1 MKMKNVLLP
10 VLMAICLISCSGN
23 PNEAAIRKAVER
35 QMQTY
40 PKSTLRDVYKNFF
53 QDRFGPGHIISD
65 TTAAGK
71 YLRWELASS
80 ERFDG
85 ELYEPTGSCGNF
97 YRVNLSLI
105 KDGTIGYHTYF
116 DAFVRSVNGIT
127 PPTVAEWADEWH
139 EIVGVISRMNPRP
152 SNFESDSVEIETLL
166 KDGNYVM
173 HHSNIFNETYS
184 VHYRIIHRDIFEKEI
199 LPLIAEEKKGE

>member
-1 MKMKNVLLP
+1 MKNVLLP
-10 VLMAICLISCSGN
+10 CLMAICLISCSGN
-23 PNEAAIRKAVER
+23 PNEVAIRKAVER

-71 YLRWELASS
+71 YLRMELASS

-85 ELYEPTGSCGNF
+85 ELYEPTGYSGNF

-105 KDGTIGYHTYF
+105 KDGTIDYHTYF
-116 DAFVRSVNGIT
+116 DAFVRSVNSTT

-139 EIVGVISRMNPRP
+139 AIVGVISRMNPCP
-152 SNFESDSVEIETLL
+152 SNFKSDSVEIETLL
-166 KDGNYVM
+166 KDGKYVM
-173 HHSNIFNETYS
+173 HHSEMFNATYS